1 MTPFQPQ
8 VIRATRVPMPANDAG
23 RDARQAT
30 SAMLLAFPGPEA
42 RRTRR
47 LPRSDEQRGEILF
60 FLGVRYERLAS

>member
-1 MTPFQPQ
+1 MTPFKPQ
-8 VIRATRVPMPANDAG
+8 VTGAIRLPMHANDAM
-23 RDARQAT
+23 RDARRDPPAV
-30 SAMLLAFPGPEA
+30 LLPFPGPEA

>member
-1 MTPFQPQ
+1 MPPFTPQ
-8 VIRATRVPMPANDAG
+8 VIYETCLPMPANDG
-23 RDARQAT
+23 MQDARQDAPALLIPFP
-30 SAMLLAFPGPEA
+30 SAEA